1 MGANEGLFSYELLSK
16 PKVIPSCPLVQELA
30 FHAAP
35 PLQQQQQLESWVYLP
50 VIATRARV
58 STTAFRNI
66 LGSSLGCDSLGYT
79 G

>member
-16 PKVIPSCPLVQELA
+16 PKVIRSGPLAQELA
-30 FHAAP
+30 FHAVP
-35 PLQQQQQLESWVYLP
+35 PLQHQQLESWVYLP

-66 LGSSLGCDSLGYT
+66 LSSSLGCDSLGYT